1 MKLKL
6 AKGTRDFSPE
16 EKIAR
21 DEILV
26 LLREVCE
33 LFGFSPL
40 ETPIFERYE
49 TLAAKFTAGNESDAM
64 KETFKLTDQG
74 KRKLALRYDLTV
86 PFSRYVAMNKDI
98 KMPMKKYMEGEVFR
112 DGPIKIG
119 RYRQFTQFDPDVVGC
134 KSMIAEA
141 ELLALADTAFKKLN
155 LKFYIQLN
163 NKKILEGVLEDVGIK
178 EKVWS
183 TVIISIDKLKK
194 IGEKG
199 VAEEL
204 RNKDISEKQI
214 KKILNAL
221 KKESTNKK
229 SLDYLKSLMKSETG
243 KEGLREV
250 EEILKYL
257 KKFGVKSVVFEPSL
271 ARGLGY
277 YTGPIYEVFLK
288 DSKITSSAAA
298 GGRYDKMIGDF
309 IGSKNEVPAVG
320 LSFGVEVLIEAM
332 KEKNRID
339 KKIVSELYVI
349 PIGVFDKCLK
359 IVKELREKG
368 VKTDLDLLNRGVAK
382 SMKYANTYKIPYVL
396 FVGENELKKKKFK
409 LKNMKTGKE
418 EILSLDKVVKK
429 FD

>member
-33 LFGFSPL
+33 IYGFSPI

-49 TLAAKFTAGNESDAM
+49 TLAAKFTAGEESDAM
-64 KETFKLTDQG
+64 KETFKLSDQG

-134 KSMIAEA
+134 KGMIADA
-141 ELLALADTAFKKLN
+141 EILALADAVFKKLD
-155 LKFYIQLN
+155 LKFYIELN
-163 NKKILEGVLEDVGIK
+163 NKKILEGVMADAGIK
-178 EKVWS
+178 EKDWRS
-183 TVIISIDKLKK
+183 VIISIDKLKK
-194 IGEKG
+194 IGSKG
-199 VAEEL
+199 VSEEL
-204 RNKDISEKQI
+204 RNKDLSEKQI
-214 KKILNAL
+214 KKILDAL
-221 KKESTNKK
+221 NKESTNKK
-229 SLDYLKSLMKSETG
+229 SLDKLKSLMKSEVG
-243 KEGLREV
+243 KEGLKEV
-250 EEILKYL
+250 EDILKYL
-257 KKFGVKSVVFEPSL
+257 KNFGVKSVVFEPSL
-271 ARGLGY
+271 ARGLAY
-277 YTGPIYEVFLK
+277 YTGPIFEAYVK
-288 DSKITSSAAA
+288 DSKIRSSAAG

-320 LSFGVEVLIEAM
+320 ISFGVEVLIEVM
-332 KEKNRID
+332 KEKNRLE

-349 PIGVFDKCLK
+349 PIGVFDKSLK

-368 VKTDLDLLNRGVAK
+368 VKTDLDLLNRGISK
-382 SMKYANTYKIPYVL
+382 SMKYASSYKIPYVL
-396 FVGENELKKKKFK
+396 FVGEDELKKGKFK
-409 LKNMKTGKE
+409 LKNMQTGKE
-418 EILSLDKVVKK
+418 VMLSLDGVVKK
-429 FD
+429 IK